1 MSKADVARFVAD
13 VKTTTRL
20 QNDLI
25 NKLAIADIVA
35 VANEHGYN
43 LTEVD
48 VREYSEQQKA
58 GLRSAPAP
66 VITDLDL
73 TEKQLEGVAGG
84 GGYVIGAVANTSI
97 SQIKLA
103 PAPPPPPLIQNLV
116 GIVLF

>member
-13 VKTTTRL
+13 VKTTTQL

-43 LTEVD
+43 MTEAD
-48 VREYSEQQKA
+48 VREYSEQHKA
-58 GLRSAPAP
+58 GLTSASAP
-66 VITDLDL
+66 VITDRDL
-73 TEKQLEGVAGG
+73 TQNELEGVAGG
-84 GGYVIGAVANTSI
+84 GGFAIANITASAGM
-97 SQIKLA
+97 KMA
-103 PAPPPPPLIQNLV
+103 PPPPPPPPLIQNLV